1 MRLRSPAKELPIN
14 TGKLGVGMSYA
25 DTKTLDYVCNGVVN
39 YPRGKSFSW

>member
-25 DTKTLDYVCNGVVN
+25 DTKTLDDLIGIVEPVWAITGT
-39 YPRGKSFSW
+39 